1 MKKRDFLKLSSA
13 ATAGL
18 AFGAAAPPRAYA
30 QSTAGTLRVAMTAAD
45 IPLTTGQP
53 NQGAEGVRFMG
64 ITVYDGLTR
73 WDLSKSDTA
82 AKIVPD
88 LAESWSISPTDK
100 KIWTFKLRRGVRF
113 HDGSEFNADAVVW
126 NLDKLLNRNA
136 PQFDA
141 TQSAQG
147 GLYTGGIASWRK
159 VDDYTVELTTK
170 VVDAV
175 LPYSLASVFMSSP
188 AQFEKVGRDWNKFAE
203 QPSGTGPW
211 KLAAFVPRERAELV
225 RNPDHWDKAR
235 VPKCERLILLP
246 IPDANTRIAALL
258 SGRVDWVEAP
268 PPDAI
273 ARLKQQ
279 KMQIVTNLYPHVWP
293 YMVSFEEGSPFRDIR
308 VRKAA
313 NMAIDRQG
321 LVTLLGG
328 LAAPAKGMINPGHPW
343 FGNPKTDLGYNPDA
357 AKKLLAEAG
366 YGEKNPVKVK
376 IIISP
381 SGSGQMQPLPMNEF
395 IKENM
400 RAVGIDVEFEVIDW
414 EAVRNRRR
422 VGAAA
427 PENKGRHG
435 INNSWAYWDPD
446 IGLIGPGSTFMKAS
460 GFNWGGYSNPEAEE
474 LAKAAKEE
482 LDPQAQDKLLA
493 RLHEILV
500 DDAAWVWIVHDL
512 NPRALAPGV
521 QGFVQAQS
529 WLQDLTPVT
538 VS

>member
-1 MKKRDFLKLSSA
+1 MKKRDFLKLSTA

-18 AFGAAAPPRAYA
+18 AFGSSAPPRAQA

-45 IPLTTGQP
+45 IPLTTGQA

-73 WDLSKSDTA
+73 WDLSKSDAA

-88 LAESWSISPTDK
+88 LAESWSISDTDK
-100 KIWTFKLRRGVRF
+100 RVWTFKLRQGVRF
-113 HDGSEFNADAVVW
+113 HDGSAFDADAVVW
-126 NLDKLLNRNA
+126 NFDKLLTRTA

-141 TQSAQG
+141 AQAAQG
-147 GLYTGGIASWRK
+147 GLYVGGIASWRK
-159 VDDYTVELTTK
+159 LDDSTIEITTK

-188 AQFEKVGRDWNKFAE
+188 AQYEKVGRDWAKFAE

-211 KLAAFVPRERAELV
+211 KLESFKPRERADLV

-246 IPDANTRIAALL
+246 IPDANTRVAALL

-279 KMQIVTNLYPHVWP
+279 KIQIVTNLYPHVWP
-293 YMVSFEEGSPFRDIR
+293 YMLSFEEGSPFRDIR

-328 LAAPAKGMINPGHPW
+328 LAAPAVGMVNPGHPW
-343 FGNPKTDLGYNPDA
+343 FGAPKTDLAYNPAA

-366 YGEKNPVKVK
+366 FSDKNPVKVK
-376 IIISP
+376 FIISP

-400 RAVGIDVEFEVIDW
+400 RDVGIAVEFDVLDW
-414 EAVRNRRR
+414 EALRNRRR
-422 VGAAA
+422 LGAAA
-427 PENKGRHG
+427 PENRDRHG

-460 GFNWGGYSNPEAEE
+460 GFNWGGYSNPKAEE
-474 LAKAAKEE
+474 LAKAAKETF
-482 LDPQAQDKLLA
+482 DPQEQDKLLA
-493 RLHEILV
+493 RLHEVLV
-500 DDAAWVWIVHDL
+500 DDAAWVWAVHDL
-512 NPRALAPGV
+512 NPRALAPNV

>member
-18 AFGAAAPPRAYA
+18 AFGAAAPPGAYA

-73 WDLSKSDTA
+73 WDLSKSDVA
-82 AKIVPD
+82 AKVVPD
-88 LAESWSISPTDK
+88 LAESWSISEADK
-100 KIWTFKLRRGVRF
+100 RVWTFKLRHGVRF
-113 HDGSEFNADAVVW
+113 HDGSAFNADAVVW
-126 NLDKLLNRNA
+126 NFDKLLNRNA

-141 TQSAQG
+141 AQAAQG
-147 GLYTGGIASWRK
+147 GLYIGGIASWRK
-159 VDDYTVELTTK
+159 IDDNTIEIITK

-175 LPYSLASVFMSSP
+175 LPYSLASVFISSP
-188 AQFEKVGRDWNKFAE
+188 AQYEKVGRDWNKFAE
-203 QPSGTGPW
+203 HPSGTGPW
-211 KLAAFVPRERAELV
+211 KLESFKPRERADLV
-225 RNPDHWDKAR
+225 RNPDYWDKTR
-235 VPKCERLILLP
+235 VPKCERLILFP
-246 IPDANTRIAALL
+246 IPDANTRVAALL

-273 ARLKQQ
+273 SRLKQQ

-293 YMVSFEEGSPFRDIR
+293 YMLSFEEGSPFRDIR

-328 LAAPAKGMINPGHPW
+328 LAAPAVGMVNPGHPW
-343 FGNPKTDLGYNPDA
+343 LGTPKTDLGYNPAA

-366 YGEKNPVKVK
+366 YSDKNPVKVK
-376 IIISP
+376 FIISP

-400 RAVGIDVEFEVIDW
+400 RDVGIAVEFDVLDW
-414 EAVRNRRR
+414 EALRNRRR
-422 VGAAA
+422 LGAAA
-427 PENKGRHG
+427 SENHDRHG

-460 GFNWGGYSNPEAEE
+460 GFNWGNYSNPKAEE
-474 LAKAAKEE
+474 LAKAAKEAF
-482 LDPQAQDKLLA
+482 DPREQDKLLA
-493 RLHEILV
+493 RLHEVIV
-500 DDAAWVWIVHDL
+500 DDAAWVWAVHDL
-512 NPRALAPGV
+512 NPRALGPNV

-538 VS
+538 VT